1 MFRIKTLVKLLM
13 KLLVKPLVTML
24 FASFALSAMAEGREF
39 PANAKRA
46 ELMVTKLGDMV
57 IDGKLRETNPSTRI
71 FNEEGFSVTTSNLDS
86 VKTPILYTETEIG
99 EIQRIWLLTK
109 QEAILYKLK
118 KR

>member
-1 MFRIKTLVKLLM
+1 MFRIKTIV

-99 EIQRIWLLTK
+99 EIARIWLLTK